1 MKINLKHISP
11 NKIILGLVMML
22 VFNYGAAQ
30 GQPQQGLMSR
40 LIEIKYGTELYLTM
54 ELKSD
59 SKSDLKTEK
68 KDSALALYNTMRWKL
83 DGFVYQLSS
92 VLIMQN
98 SPKTFK
104 KLDAWCYTQNNS
116 KLNKESSKLIAQH
129 VASFA
134 EIDALYQNQIAPK
147 LYNQPKTLNLTTNV
161 FYLLKD
167 SYTIIK
173 GLSDLK
179 TRKAMAILE
188 LLDHARLLSPMEI
201 GKGGIALFKAGKAQK
216 LVYAGGKMPWDKV
229 KKTEGE
235 VLKEYAISNGVP
247 IEIAY

>member
-1 MKINLKHISP
+1 MKMNLKSNGSTI
-11 NKIILGLVMML
+11 KIVALVMML
-22 VFNYGAAQ
+22 VLNCGAAQ
-30 GQPQQGLMSR
+30 AQPQQGLMSR
-40 LIEIKYGTELYLTM
+40 LIEIKYGTELYLTT
-54 ELKSD
+54 ELKKE
-59 SKSDLKTEK
+59 SKTDR

-92 VLIMQN
+92 VLITKN
-98 SPKTFK
+98 SPTVFNQ
-104 KLDAWCYTQNNS
+104 LDAWCYDQKNS
-116 KLNKESSKLIAQH
+116 ELNLVRNKLIAQH

-179 TRKAMAILE
+179 TRKTMAIVE
-188 LLDHARLLSPMEI
+188 MLDHARLLSP
-201 GKGGIALFKAGKAQK
+201 
-216 LVYAGGKMPWDKV
+216 
-229 KKTEGE
+229 GE
-235 VLKEYAISNGVP
+235 VIKVGK
-247 IEIAY
+247 

>member
-1 MKINLKHISP
+1 MNLKTNRS
-11 NKIILGLVMML
+11 KIKMVGLVMML
-22 VFNYGAAQ
+22 VFTFGAALA
-30 GQPQQGLMSR
+30 QPQQGLMSR

-59 SKSDLKTEK
+59 R

-92 VLIMQN
+92 VLIIQN
-98 SPKTFK
+98 TPKTFK
-104 KLDAWCYTQNNS
+104 QLDAWCYAQNNS
-116 KLNKESSKLIAQH
+116 VFNLASNTFIAQH

-134 EIDALYQNQIAPK
+134 EIDVLYQTQIAPK
-147 LYNQPKTLNLTTNV
+147 LYNQPKSLNLTTNI

-179 TRKAMAILE
+179 TRKTMAIVE
-188 LLDHARLLSPMEI
+188 MLDHVRLLGPVEVV
-201 GKGGIALFKAGKAQK
+201 KGIK
-216 LVYAGGKMPWDKV
+216 
-229 KKTEGE
+229 
-235 VLKEYAISNGVP
+235 
-247 IEIAY
+247 

>member
-1 MKINLKHISP
+1 MKIRFNPITP
-11 NKIILGLVMML
+11 NKIIIGLVIML
-22 VFNYGAAQ
+22 VLNCGAAQ
-30 GQPQQGLMSR
+30 AQPQQGLMSR
-40 LIEIKYGTELYLTM
+40 LIEIKYGTELYLTT

-59 SKSDLKTEK
+59 PKSESKSER
-68 KDSALALYNTMRWKL
+68 KDSALSLYNTMRWKL

-104 KLDAWCYTQNNS
+104 KLDAWCYDQKNTE
-116 KLNKESSKLIAQH
+116 LNLSSNQFIAQH

-134 EIDALYQNQIAPK
+134 EIDALYQTQIGPK
-147 LYNQPKTLNLTTNV
+147 LYNQPKNLNLTTNV

-179 TRKAMAILE
+179 TRKTMAIVE
-188 LLDHARLLSPMEI
+188 MLDHARLLGPGEI
-201 GKGGIALFKAGKAQK
+201 GKG
-216 LVYAGGKMPWDKV
+216 V
-229 KKTEGE
+229 K
-235 VLKEYAISNGVP
+235 
-247 IEIAY
+247 